1 MTVDMSQFYEVFF
14 DEAEELL
21 AEAERLL
28 LEIDIENPDTEDL
41 NAIFRA
47 AHSIKGGAATF
58 GFMDMTEI
66 THVLENLLDKI
77 RKNEMAITAEHVDAF
92 LAAKDVLKME
102 VDGHRLATPVD
113 QEQVADVKMMLKS
126 LSEAGGVVAAPAPVA
141 TAKTPEPVVTPVV
154 KEKLPEV
161 TLQAPAD
168 GLTQFHIFLP
178 EISEKDAT
186 NLQDELGLLGEVA
199 SSKNENGRYVFV
211 LTTDSTQA
219 DIVSICSFVLDPDDL
234 VISLAPNASAH
245 AVPATLVAPTLVTAF
260 ASEPVAAE
268 TGTKSKGA
276 IQEDVGY
283 GLFDDDEEDDKK
295 SAAATVVTETT
306 SKSGVAIH
314 EEVGYGLFSQ
324 DGKENVEEGY
334 GFFAPFKPHADAV
347 ATTLI
352 GDDTLTTEAN
362 SGKADVAIKVEAE
375 IVASIPAEGGLPAGM
390 VERRSPGRRESDKA
404 PANAETS
411 SIRVGIEKV
420 DQLIN
425 LVGELVITQAMI
437 EQRISNLDPV
447 QHEPL
452 INSVGQLTRNTRDLQ
467 ESVMSIR
474 MMPMDF
480 VFSRFPRMVRD
491 LAAKLN
497 KKVEFVTVG
506 AATELDKG
514 LIERIVD
521 PLTHLVRNSVDHGV
535 ETPEKRKAAGKS
547 ETGVLTLS
555 AAHKGGSIVIEVTD
569 DGAGLNR
576 TKLLEKAAKNG
587 LTVSENM
594 TDAEVFSLIFAPGFS
609 TAEVVT
615 DVSGRGVGMDVV
627 KRNITAM
634 GGVVEIRSALG
645 YGTTI
650 SISLPLTLAIL
661 DGMSVSLGNSIYVI
675 PLNLI
680 VETLQPRAEDIKTVT
695 GEGRM
700 VHVRGEYLPIIALHS
715 IFNQHTNITD
725 PTQGVLVLLESDGK
739 KSALFVD
746 RLVGQQQV
754 VIKSLETNYRKV
766 PGVSGATIMGDG
778 GVALI
783 LDVSAIIQMGQ
794 ATNYLTGAFAFSH
807 YSAQSIENQA
817 MPKELK

>member
-28 LEIDIENPDTEDL
+28 LGIDIDQPDTEDL

-58 GFMDMTEI
+58 GFMDMAEI

-77 RKNEMAITAEHVDAF
+77 RKNEMKLTSEHVDAF

-102 VDGHRLATPVD
+102 LDGHRHASDVD
-113 QEQVADVKMMLKS
+113 QDQVSDVKMVLKS
-126 LSEAGGVVAAPAPVA
+126 LSEASADAAPAPAAPKVEAAPAPEPLAGEPAPVA
-141 TAKTPEPVVTPVV
+141 TT
-154 KEKLPEV
+154 
-161 TLQAPAD
+161 APAVAAPTNVPD
-168 GLTQFHIFLP
+168 GHVIFHVALP
-178 EISEKDAT
+178 EISEKDLS
-186 NLQDELGLLGEVA
+186 NIKDELALLGEV
-199 SSKNENGRYVFV
+199 SSTEQADKRHV
-211 LTTDSTQA
+211 LTLVTDSSQD
-219 DIVSICSFVLDPDDL
+219 DIISICSFILDPDDL
-234 VISLAPNASAH
+234 VITVGETAKAAAP
-245 AVPATLVAPTLVTAF
+245 AP
-260 ASEPVAAE
+260 EPVAA
-268 TGTKSKGA
+268 
-276 IQEDVGY
+276 
-283 GLFDDDEEDDKK
+283 
-295 SAAATVVTETT
+295 AATTEA
-306 SKSGVAIH
+306 VATPATAPAEQPAADGKVKVQ
-314 EEVGYGLFSQ
+314 EEVGWGLFTEEGQ
-324 DGKENVEEGY
+324 EKQEEGY
-334 GFFAPFKPHADAV
+334 GFFAPFNPHPDAV
-347 ATTLI
+347 KTQLI
-352 GDDTLTTEAN
+352 GDDTVTTTEN
-362 SGKADVAIKVEAE
+362 SGAAPVVEKTPEAVAIAAEAASAPVEKRTQA
-375 IVASIPAEGGLPAGM
+375 
-390 VERRSPGRRESDKA
+390 RRESDKP
-404 PANAETS
+404 PANAETT

-437 EQRISNLDPV
+437 EQRVNALDPV
-447 QHEPL
+447 TNESL

-491 LAAKLN
+491 LAGKLN
-497 KKVEFVTVG
+497 KKVEFVTIG
-506 AATELDKG
+506 ATTELDKG

-521 PLTHLVRNSVDHGV
+521 PLTHLVRNSVDHGI

-547 ETGVLTLS
+547 EIGVLTLS

-576 TKLLEKAAKNG
+576 EKILAKARSNG
-587 LTVSENM
+587 LAVSENM
-594 TDAEVFSLIFAPGFS
+594 SDGDVFALIFAPGFS

-650 SISLPLTLAIL
+650 SIALPLTLAIL
-661 DGMSVSLGNSIYVI
+661 DGMSVSLGHSVYVV

-680 VETLQPRAEDIKTVT
+680 VETLQPKAEDIKTVT
-695 GEGRM
+695 GEGYM
-700 VHVRGEYLPIIALHS
+700 VHVRGEYLPIIALHRL
-715 IFNQHTNITD
+715 FNHHTEITD
-725 PTQGVLVLLESDGK
+725 PTQGVLVLIEADGK

-754 VIKSLETNYRKV
+754 VIKSLETNFKKV

-778 GVALI
+778 SVALI
-783 LDVSAIIQMGQ
+783 LDVPAIIQMGQ
-794 ATNYLTGAFAFSH
+794 TTNYITGAATFAH
-807 YSAQSIENQA
+807 QSAPAISNTA
-817 MPKELK
+817 NA

>member
-1 MTVDMSQFYEVFF
+1 MTIDMSQFYEVFF

-28 LEIDIENPDTEDL
+28 LGIEIDNPDVEEL

-77 RKNEMAITAEHVDAF
+77 RKNEMALTAEHVDAF

-102 VDGHRLATPVD
+102 VDGHRLGSDVD
-113 QEQVADVKMMLKS
+113 QDQVSDVKMVLNS
-126 LSEAGGVVAAPAPVA
+126 LSQAGGVVITPAPIAVEHAPEPAPVA
-141 TAKTPEPVVTPVV
+141 VAPVVQTPVV
-154 KEKLPEV
+154 
-161 TLQAPAD
+161 AARAD
-168 GLTQFHIFLP
+168 GLTQFHIYLP
-178 EISEKDAT
+178 VISDKDAN
-186 NLQDELGLLGEVA
+186 NLKDELGLLGDVV
-199 SSKNENGRYVFV
+199 SSQNEHGRYVLV
-211 LTTDSTQA
+211 LTTDSTQE
-219 DIVSICSFVLDPDDL
+219 DIVSICSFILDPDDL
-234 VISLAPNASAH
+234 VISLAPVAPVS
-245 AVPATLVAPTLVTAF
+245 AVPASTPSNAVEV
-260 ASEPVAAE
+260 
-268 TGTKSKGA
+268 K
-276 IQEDVGY
+276 EDPGY
-283 GLFDDDEEDDKK
+283 GLFSSSDAEPVSAPTEKK
-295 SAAATVVTETT
+295 ST
-306 SKSGVAIH
+306 STSNDKVKVE
-314 EEVGYGLFSQ
+314 EEVGYGLFAE

-334 GFFAPFKPHADAV
+334 GFFAPFKPHVDAAV
-347 ATTLI
+347 TTLI
-352 GDDTLTTEAN
+352 GDDTVATEAN
-362 SGKADVAIKVEAE
+362 SGKTEVAVNVADAVTVAASTEA
-375 IVASIPAEGGLPAGM
+375 A
-390 VERRSPGRRESDKA
+390 ERRNLGRRESDKA
-404 PANAETS
+404 PASAETS

-447 QHEPL
+447 EHEPL

-521 PLTHLVRNSVDHGV
+521 PLTHLVRNSVDHGI
-535 ETPEKRKAAGKS
+535 ETPEKRRAAGKG

-576 TKLLEKAAKNG
+576 NKLLEKAAKNG
-587 LTVSENM
+587 LSVNENM
-594 TDAEVFSLIFAPGFS
+594 TDSEVFALIFAPGFS

-634 GGVVEIRSALG
+634 NGVVEIRSALG
-645 YGTTI
+645 FGTTI
-650 SISLPLTLAIL
+650 SIALPLTLAIL

-715 IFNQHTNITD
+715 IFNQHTDITD

-778 GVALI
+778 CVALI
-783 LDVSAIIQMGQ
+783 LDVSALIQMGQ
-794 ATNYLTGAFAFSH
+794 TTNYLTGAVPFS
-807 YSAQSIENQA
+807 SLANQVNQSSNA
-817 MPKELK
+817 

>member
-14 DEAEELL
+14 DEADELL

-28 LEIDIENPDTEDL
+28 LGIDIDQPDTEDL

-58 GFMDMTEI
+58 GFMDMAEI

-77 RKNEMAITAEHVDAF
+77 RKNEMKLTSEHVDAF

-102 VDGHRLATPVD
+102 LDGHRHASDVD
-113 QEQVADVKMMLKS
+113 QDQVGDVKMVLKS
-126 LSEAGGVVAAPAPVA
+126 LSEAGADAPAPAKAEPVKAEPDPVAEAKPVVQAAPAAAPAVASPTNVPDGHVIFHVALPEISEKDLSNIKDELALLGEVSSTEQADKRHVLTLVTDSSQDDIVSICSFILDPDDLVITVGEAAKAAAPASAPEVAAPAPVA
-141 TAKTPEPVVTPVV
+141 AA
-154 KEKLPEV
+154 
-161 TLQAPAD
+161 APA
-168 GLTQFHIFLP
+168 
-178 EISEKDAT
+178 
-186 NLQDELGLLGEVA
+186 VA
-199 SSKNENGRYVFV
+199 
-211 LTTDSTQA
+211 D
-219 DIVSICSFVLDPDDL
+219 
-234 VISLAPNASAH
+234 
-245 AVPATLVAPTLVTAF
+245 VPAADGKVKV
-260 ASEPVAAE
+260 
-268 TGTKSKGA
+268 
-276 IQEDVGY
+276 Q
-283 GLFDDDEEDDKK
+283 
-295 SAAATVVTETT
+295 
-306 SKSGVAIH
+306 
-314 EEVGYGLFSQ
+314 EEVGWGLFTEEGQ
-324 DGKENVEEGY
+324 EKQEEGY
-334 GFFAPFKPHADAV
+334 GFFAPFNPHPDAV
-347 ATTLI
+347 KTQLI
-352 GDDTLTTEAN
+352 GDDTAVTPEN
-362 SGKADVAIKVEAE
+362 SGIAAVAEKTPEVAEAAAPVEKRTQA
-375 IVASIPAEGGLPAGM
+375 
-390 VERRSPGRRESDKA
+390 RRESDKP
-404 PANAETS
+404 PANAETT

-437 EQRISNLDPV
+437 EQRVNALDPV
-447 QHEPL
+447 TNEAL

-491 LAAKLN
+491 LAGKLN
-497 KKVEFVTVG
+497 KKVEFVTIG
-506 AATELDKG
+506 ATTELDKG

-521 PLTHLVRNSVDHGV
+521 PLTHLVRNSVDHGI

-547 ETGVLTLS
+547 EVGVLTLS

-576 TKLLEKAAKNG
+576 ERILAKAQSNG
-587 LTVSENM
+587 LAVSENM
-594 TDAEVFSLIFAPGFS
+594 SDGEVFSLIFAPGFS

-650 SISLPLTLAIL
+650 SIALPLTLAIL
-661 DGMSVSLGNSIYVI
+661 DGMSVSLGHSVYVV

-680 VETLQPRAEDIKTVT
+680 VETLQPKAEDIKTVT
-695 GEGRM
+695 GEGYM
-700 VHVRGEYLPIIALHS
+700 VHVRGEYLPIIALHRL
-715 IFNQHTNITD
+715 FNHHTDTTD
-725 PTQGVLVLLESDGK
+725 PTQGVLVLIEADGK

-754 VIKSLETNYRKV
+754 VIKSLETNFKKI

-778 GVALI
+778 SVALI
-783 LDVSAIIQMGQ
+783 LDVPAIIQMGQ
-794 ATNYLTGAFAFSH
+794 TTNYITGAATFAH
-807 YSAQSIENQA
+807 QSVPAISNA
-817 MPKELK
+817 ANA

>member
-28 LEIDIENPDTEDL
+28 LGIDIDQPDTEDL

-58 GFMDMTEI
+58 GFMDMAEI

-77 RKNEMAITAEHVDAF
+77 RKNEMKLTSEHVDAF

-102 VDGHRLATPVD
+102 LDGHRHASDVD
-113 QEQVADVKMMLKS
+113 QDQVGDVKMVLKS
-126 LSEAGGVVAAPAPVA
+126 LSEASADAVAPAATPKAEPVKAEAAP
-141 TAKTPEPVVTPVV
+141 TPEPVSAPVAAA
-154 KEKLPEV
+154 P
-161 TLQAPAD
+161 TAPANVPANVPD
-168 GLTQFHIFLP
+168 GHVIFHVALP
-178 EISEKDAT
+178 VISEKDLT
-186 NLQDELGLLGEVA
+186 NIKDELALLGEV
-199 SSKNENGRYVFV
+199 SSAEQADKRHV
-211 LTTDSTQA
+211 LTLVTDSSQD
-219 DIVSICSFVLDPDDL
+219 DIISICSFILDPNDL
-234 VISLAPNASAH
+234 VITLGEVAKAAPAK
-245 AVPATLVAPTLVTAF
+245 VETTPT
-260 ASEPVAAE
+260 SEPVAATAAPE
-268 TGTKSKGA
+268 ALASSA
-276 IQEDVGY
+276 SASA
-283 GLFDDDEEDDKK
+283 EEP
-295 SAAATVVTETT
+295 
-306 SKSGVAIH
+306 VADGKVKVQ
-314 EEVGYGLFSQ
+314 EEVGWGLFTEEGQ
-324 DGKENVEEGY
+324 EKQEEGY
-334 GFFAPFKPHADAV
+334 GFFAPFKPHPDAV
-347 ATTLI
+347 ETQLI
-352 GDDTLTTEAN
+352 GDDTVVTPEN
-362 SGKADVAIKVEAE
+362 SGATPVVEQAPE
-375 IVASIPAEGGLPAGM
+375 ASAAAAAP
-390 VERRSPGRRESDKA
+390 VEKRTQARRESDKA
-404 PANAETS
+404 PANAETT

-437 EQRISNLDPV
+437 EQRVNSLDPV
-447 QHEPL
+447 TNEAL

-491 LAAKLN
+491 LAGKLN
-497 KKVEFVTVG
+497 KKVEFVTIG
-506 AATELDKG
+506 ATTELDKG

-521 PLTHLVRNSVDHGV
+521 PLTHLVRNSVDHGI

-547 ETGVLTLS
+547 EVGVLTLS

-576 TKLLEKAAKNG
+576 EKILAKARSNG
-587 LTVSENM
+587 LVVSENM
-594 TDAEVFSLIFAPGFS
+594 SDGEVFSLIFAPGFS

-650 SISLPLTLAIL
+650 SIALPLTLAIL
-661 DGMSVSLGNSIYVI
+661 DGMSVSLGHSVYVV

-680 VETLQPRAEDIKTVT
+680 VETLQPKAEDIKTVT
-695 GEGRM
+695 GEGYM
-700 VHVRGEYLPIIALHS
+700 VHVRGEYLPIIALHRL
-715 IFNQHTNITD
+715 FNHHTEITD
-725 PTQGVLVLLESDGK
+725 PTQGVLVLIEADGK

-754 VIKSLETNYRKV
+754 VIKSLETNFKKV

-778 GVALI
+778 SVALI
-783 LDVSAIIQMGQ
+783 LDVPAIIQMGQ
-794 ATNYLTGAFAFSH
+794 TTNYITGAATFAH
-807 YSAQSIENQA
+807 PSAPAISNTA
-817 MPKELK
+817 NA

>member
-1 MTVDMSQFYEVFF
+1 MSIDMSQFYEVFF

-28 LEIDIENPDTEDL
+28 LGIDMENPDAEDL

-77 RKNEMAITAEHVDAF
+77 RKNEMVLTAEHVDAF

-102 VDGHRLATPVD
+102 LDGHRLATAVD
-113 QEQVADVKMMLKS
+113 EEQVADVKMMLKS
-126 LSEAGGVVAAPAPVA
+126 LSEAGGLAAAPASSAPAPAPANEPKTVSVKPVA
-141 TAKTPEPVVTPVV
+141 ESAPVTVAEIVNSPVAAVT
-154 KEKLPEV
+154 
-161 TLQAPAD
+161 D
-168 GLTQFHIFLP
+168 GLTHFNIVLP
-178 EISEKDAT
+178 EISDKDAS
-186 NLQDELGLLGEVA
+186 NLQEELSLLGEV
-199 SSKNENGRYVFV
+199 STSKNAQGRSV
-211 LTTDSTQA
+211 LSLATDSTQA
-219 DIVSICSFVLDPDDL
+219 DIISICSFIVEPEDL
-234 VISLAPNASAH
+234 LITLA
-245 AVPATLVAPTLVTAF
+245 VAPSATAQTT
-260 ASEPVAAE
+260 EPVATDA
-268 TGTKSKGA
+268 
-276 IQEDVGY
+276 GY
-283 GLFDDDEEDDKK
+283 GFFDDDIPTFA
-295 SAAATVVTETT
+295 SASSGATATPSVTATSTTAAVKEAGKITQNSDTV
-306 SKSGVAIH
+306 KIH
-314 EEVGYGLFSQ
+314 EEVGYGLFATE
-324 DGKENVEEGY
+324 GKENEEEGY
-334 GFFAPFKPHADAV
+334 GFFAPFQPHPDAAV
-347 ATTLI
+347 AALI
-352 GDDTLTTEAN
+352 GDDTVLTEAN
-362 SGKADVAIKVEAE
+362 SGKATVEKVAVTQTETNPTTIANAAADKRNAT
-375 IVASIPAEGGLPAGM
+375 
-390 VERRSPGRRESDKA
+390 RRESDKA
-404 PANAETS
+404 PAATETS
-411 SIRVGIEKV
+411 SIRVGVEKV

-437 EQRISNLDPV
+437 EQRISALDPV
-447 QHEPL
+447 QHESL

-491 LAAKLN
+491 LASKLG

-521 PLTHLVRNSVDHGV
+521 PLTHLVRNSVDHGI
-535 ETPEKRKAAGKS
+535 ETPEKRRAAGKS
-547 ETGVLTLS
+547 ETGTLTLS
-555 AAHKGGSIVIEVTD
+555 ASHKGGSIVIEVTD

-576 TKLLEKAAKNG
+576 DKLLAKAAKNG
-587 LTVSENM
+587 LSVSENM
-594 TDAEVFSLIFAPGFS
+594 TDSEVFNLIFAPGFS

-634 GGVVEIRSALG
+634 NGAVEIRSALG

-650 SISLPLTLAIL
+650 SIALPLTLAIL
-661 DGMSVSLGNSIYVI
+661 DGMSVSLGHSVYVI

-715 IFNQHTNITD
+715 LFNHHTEITD
-725 PTQGVLVLLESDGK
+725 PTQGVLVLIEADGK

-766 PGVSGATIMGDG
+766 QGVSGATIMGDG
-778 GVALI
+778 SVALI
-783 LDVSAIIQMGQ
+783 LDVPAIIQMGQ
-794 ATNYLTGAFAFSH
+794 TDNYITGAIPFAN
-807 YSAQSIENQA
+807 YQNKAVETQLI
-817 MPKELK
+817 

>member
-28 LEIDIENPDTEDL
+28 LGIDIDQPDTEDL

-58 GFMDMTEI
+58 GFMDMAEI

-77 RKNEMAITAEHVDAF
+77 RKNEMKLTSEHVDAF

-102 VDGHRLATPVD
+102 LDGHRHASDVD
-113 QEQVADVKMMLKS
+113 QDQVGDVKMVLKS
-126 LSEAGGVVAAPAPVA
+126 LSEAGADVPAPAKTEPVKTEPTPVAEATPVAQAAPAVAPTVAAPTNVPDGHVIFHVALPEISEKDLSNIKDELALLGEVSSTEQADKRHVLTLVTDSSQDDIVSICSFILDPDDLVITVGEPAKAAAPASTPEVAAPAPVA
-141 TAKTPEPVVTPVV
+141 AA
-154 KEKLPEV
+154 
-161 TLQAPAD
+161 APA
-168 GLTQFHIFLP
+168 
-178 EISEKDAT
+178 
-186 NLQDELGLLGEVA
+186 
-199 SSKNENGRYVFV
+199 
-211 LTTDSTQA
+211 
-219 DIVSICSFVLDPDDL
+219 
-234 VISLAPNASAH
+234 
-245 AVPATLVAPTLVTAF
+245 
-260 ASEPVAAE
+260 
-268 TGTKSKGA
+268 
-276 IQEDVGY
+276 
-283 GLFDDDEEDDKK
+283 
-295 SAAATVVTETT
+295 VTEAPAADG
-306 SKSGVAIH
+306 KVKVQ
-314 EEVGYGLFSQ
+314 EEVGWGLFTEEGQ
-324 DGKENVEEGY
+324 EKQEEGY
-334 GFFAPFKPHADAV
+334 GFFAPFNPHPDAV
-347 ATTLI
+347 KTQLI
-352 GDDTLTTEAN
+352 GDDTVVTPENAGVAAVAEKAPQAAEA
-362 SGKADVAIKVEAE
+362 AAPVEKRTQA
-375 IVASIPAEGGLPAGM
+375 
-390 VERRSPGRRESDKA
+390 RRESDKP
-404 PANAETS
+404 PANAETT

-437 EQRISNLDPV
+437 EQRVNALDPV
-447 QHEPL
+447 TNEAL

-491 LAAKLN
+491 LAGKLN
-497 KKVEFVTVG
+497 KKVEFVTIG
-506 AATELDKG
+506 ATTELDKG

-521 PLTHLVRNSVDHGV
+521 PLTHLVRNSVDHGI

-547 ETGVLTLS
+547 EVGVLTLS

-576 TKLLEKAAKNG
+576 ERILAKAQSNG
-587 LTVSENM
+587 LAVSENM
-594 TDAEVFSLIFAPGFS
+594 SDGDVFALIFAPGFS

-650 SISLPLTLAIL
+650 SIALPLTLAIL
-661 DGMSVSLGNSIYVI
+661 DGMSVSLGHSVYVV

-680 VETLQPRAEDIKTVT
+680 VETLQPKAEDIKTVT
-695 GEGRM
+695 GEGYM
-700 VHVRGEYLPIIALHS
+700 VHVRGEYLPIIALHRL
-715 IFNQHTNITD
+715 FNHHTDITD
-725 PTQGVLVLLESDGK
+725 PTQGVLVLIEADGK

-754 VIKSLETNYRKV
+754 VIKSLETNFKKI

-778 GVALI
+778 SVALI
-783 LDVSAIIQMGQ
+783 LDVPAIIQMGQ
-794 ATNYLTGAFAFSH
+794 TTNYITGAATFAH
-807 YSAQSIENQA
+807 QSAPAISNTA
-817 MPKELK
+817 NA

>member
-1 MTVDMSQFYEVFF
+1 MTIDMSQFYEVFF

-28 LEIDIENPDTEDL
+28 LGINIANPDNEEL

-77 RKNEMAITAEHVDAF
+77 RKHEMALTAEHVDAF

-102 VDGHRLATPVD
+102 LDGHRLATEVD
-113 QEQVADVKMMLKS
+113 EEQVADVKMMLKQ
-126 LSEAGGVVAAPAPVA
+126 LSEAGAVSVQVVAPVA
-141 TAKTPEPVVTPVV
+141 TAPTPQPAEPIV
-154 KEKLPEV
+154 KESIETP
-161 TLQAPAD
+161 TPD
-168 GLTQFHIFLP
+168 GMSCFNIVMPDIT
-178 EISEKDAT
+178 EKDVE
-186 NLQDELGLLGEVA
+186 NLQEELGLLGDATV
-199 SSKNENGRYVFV
+199 SKQADGRFV
-211 LTTDSTQA
+211 ISLTTDSSQD
-219 DIVSICSFVLDPDDL
+219 DIVSICSFIVDPDDL
-234 VISLAPNASAH
+234 VITLKSDSPVVGTS
-245 AVPATLVAPTLVTAF
+245 PAQEA
-260 ASEPVAAE
+260 ASELAIAVE
-268 TGTKSKGA
+268 TQVDSSNKVLV
-276 IQEDVGY
+276 Q
-283 GLFDDDEEDDKK
+283 
-295 SAAATVVTETT
+295 
-306 SKSGVAIH
+306 
-314 EEVGYGLFSQ
+314 EEVGYGLFEEE
-324 DGKENVEEGY
+324 GKEKQEEGY
-334 GFFAPFKPHADAV
+334 GFFAPFQPHPDAV
-347 ATTLI
+347 KSNLI
-352 GDDTLTTEAN
+352 GDDTALTLAN
-362 SGKADVAIKVEAE
+362 SGTTSAQLATAVKAEVAATT
-375 IVASIPAEGGLPAGM
+375 ASQDAD
-390 VERRSPGRRESDKA
+390 RRNAGRREADKA
-404 PANAETS
+404 PASAEAS
-411 SIRVGIEKV
+411 SIRVGVEKV

-437 EQRISNLDPV
+437 EQRISMLDPV
-447 QHEPL
+447 HNEAL

-497 KKVEFVTVG
+497 KKVDFVTVG
-506 AATELDKG
+506 ATTELDKG

-521 PLTHLVRNSVDHGV
+521 PLTHLVRNSVDHGI
-535 ETPEKRKAAGKS
+535 EIPENRRKAGKS
-547 ETGVLTLS
+547 ESGTLTLS

-576 TKLLEKAAKNG
+576 DRILAKAQSNG
-587 LTVSENM
+587 LPVSENM
-594 TDAEVFSLIFAPGFS
+594 TDGEVFSLIFAPGFS

-634 GGVVEIRSALG
+634 GGSVEIRSALG
-645 YGTTI
+645 FGTTI
-650 SISLPLTLAIL
+650 SIALPLTLAIL
-661 DGMSVSLGNSIYVI
+661 DGMSVSLGDSVYVI

-715 IFNQHTNITD
+715 LFNHKTDITD

-754 VIKSLETNYRKV
+754 VIKSLETNFKKI

-778 GVALI
+778 SVALI
-783 LDVSAIIQMGQ
+783 LDVAALIQMGQ
-794 ATNYLTGAFAFSH
+794 TTNYITGAASFSNQNNQH
-807 YSAQSIENQA
+807 MQSNA
-817 MPKELK
+817 

>member
-1 MTVDMSQFYEVFF
+1 MTIDMSQFYEVFF

-28 LEIDIENPDTEDL
+28 LGIEIDNPDVEEL

-77 RKNEMAITAEHVDAF
+77 RKNEMALTAEHVDAF

-102 VDGHRLATPVD
+102 VDGHRLGSDVD
-113 QEQVADVKMMLKS
+113 QDQVADVKMMLNS
-126 LSEAGGVVAAPAPVA
+126 LSQAGGVVITPAPVA
-141 TAKTPEPVVTPVV
+141 AEHSPEPPPVIATPVV
-154 KEKLPEV
+154 QAV
-161 TLQAPAD
+161 AVQAPVVAARTD
-168 GLTQFHIFLP
+168 GLTQFHVYLP
-178 EISEKDAT
+178 VISDKDAN
-186 NLQDELGLLGEVA
+186 NLKDELGLLGDVV
-199 SSKNENGRYVFV
+199 SSQNEHGRYVLV
-211 LTTDSTQA
+211 VTTDSTQA

-234 VISLAPNASAH
+234 VISLAPVA
-245 AVPATLVAPTLVTAF
+245 PATPSNVTSVQETLAAPADTIAKV
-260 ASEPVAAE
+260 E
-268 TGTKSKGA
+268 
-276 IQEDVGY
+276 EDPGY
-283 GLFDDDEEDDKK
+283 GLFSMEDDAPASVASEEK
-295 SAAATVVTETT
+295 T
-306 SKSGVAIH
+306 SDTASGKVKIE
-314 EEVGYGLFSQ
+314 EEVGYGLFAEN
-324 DGKENVEEGY
+324 GKENVEEGY
-334 GFFAPFKPHADAV
+334 GFFAPFKPHVDAAV
-347 ATTLI
+347 TTLI
-352 GDDTLTTEAN
+352 GDDTVATEAN
-362 SGKADVAIKVEAE
+362 SGKAEVAVHVEDP
-375 IVASIPAEGGLPAGM
+375 VAVAASTEAA
-390 VERRSPGRRESDKA
+390 ERRNLGRRESDKA
-404 PANAETS
+404 PASAETS

-447 QHEPL
+447 EHEPL

-521 PLTHLVRNSVDHGV
+521 PLTHLVRNSVDHGI
-535 ETPEKRKAAGKS
+535 ETPDKRRAAGKG

-576 TKLLEKAAKNG
+576 NKLLEKAAKNG
-587 LTVSENM
+587 LSVNENM
-594 TDAEVFSLIFAPGFS
+594 TDSEVFALIFAPGFS

-634 GGVVEIRSALG
+634 NGVVEIRSALG
-645 YGTTI
+645 FGTTI
-650 SISLPLTLAIL
+650 SIALPLTLAIL

-715 IFNQHTNITD
+715 IFNQHTDITD

-778 GVALI
+778 CVALI
-783 LDVSAIIQMGQ
+783 LDVSALIQMGQ
-794 ATNYLTGAFAFSH
+794 TTNYLTGAVPFS
-807 YSAQSIENQA
+807 SLANQVNQSSNA
-817 MPKELK
+817 

>member
-1 MTVDMSQFYEVFF
+1 MTIDMSQFYEVFF

-28 LEIDIENPDTEDL
+28 LGINIANPDNEEL

-77 RKNEMAITAEHVDAF
+77 RKHEMALTAEHVDAF

-102 VDGHRLATPVD
+102 LDGHRLATEVD
-113 QEQVADVKMMLKS
+113 EEQVADVKMMLKQ
-126 LSEAGGVVAAPAPVA
+126 LSEAGAVSAPVVAPVA
-141 TAKTPEPVVTPVV
+141 TAPTPQPAEPIV
-154 KEKLPEV
+154 KESIETP
-161 TLQAPAD
+161 TPD
-168 GLTQFHIFLP
+168 GMSCFNIVMPDIT
-178 EISEKDAT
+178 EKDVE
-186 NLQDELGLLGEVA
+186 NLQEELGLLGDATV
-199 SSKNENGRYVFV
+199 SKQADGRFV
-211 LTTDSTQA
+211 ISLTTDSSQD
-219 DIVSICSFVLDPDDL
+219 DIVSICSFIVDPDDL
-234 VISLAPNASAH
+234 VI
-245 AVPATLVAPTLVTAF
+245 TLK
-260 ASEPVAAE
+260 SDSPVV
-268 TGTKSKGA
+268 GT
-276 IQEDVGY
+276 
-283 GLFDDDEEDDKK
+283 
-295 SAAATVVTETT
+295 SAAQEATSELAIAVETQVDT
-306 SKSGVAIH
+306 SNKVLVQ
-314 EEVGYGLFSQ
+314 EEVGYGLFEEE
-324 DGKENVEEGY
+324 GKEKQEEGY
-334 GFFAPFKPHADAV
+334 GFFAPFQPHPDAV
-347 ATTLI
+347 KSNLI
-352 GDDTLTTEAN
+352 GDDTALTLAN
-362 SGKADVAIKVEAE
+362 SGTTSAQLASAVKAEVAATT
-375 IVASIPAEGGLPAGM
+375 ASQDAD
-390 VERRSPGRRESDKA
+390 RRNAGRREADKA
-404 PANAETS
+404 PASAEAS
-411 SIRVGIEKV
+411 SIRVGVEKV

-437 EQRISNLDPV
+437 EQRISMLDPV
-447 QHEPL
+447 HNEAL

-497 KKVEFVTVG
+497 KKVDFVTVG
-506 AATELDKG
+506 ATTELDKG

-521 PLTHLVRNSVDHGV
+521 PLTHLVRNSVDHGI
-535 ETPEKRKAAGKS
+535 EIPENRRKAGKS
-547 ETGVLTLS
+547 ESGTLTLS

-576 TKLLEKAAKNG
+576 DRILAKAQSNG
-587 LTVSENM
+587 LPVSENM
-594 TDAEVFSLIFAPGFS
+594 TDGEVFSLIFAPGFS

-634 GGVVEIRSALG
+634 GGSVEIRSALG
-645 YGTTI
+645 FGTTI
-650 SISLPLTLAIL
+650 SIALPLTLAIL
-661 DGMSVSLGNSIYVI
+661 DGMSVSLGDSVYVI

-715 IFNQHTNITD
+715 LFNHKTDITD

-754 VIKSLETNYRKV
+754 VIKSLETNFKKI

-778 GVALI
+778 SVALI
-783 LDVSAIIQMGQ
+783 LDVAALIQMGQ
-794 ATNYLTGAFAFSH
+794 TTNYITGAASFSNQNNQH
-807 YSAQSIENQA
+807 MQSNA
-817 MPKELK
+817 